1 MIFLVLGAPGS
12 GKGTQAK
19 LLVKKLGYNY
29 LQTGEVCRE
38 IAKED
43 SPLGRKI
50 DEMMHQKGLLVPDA
64 LMHKIVKSWIAEV
77 GVKKGIVFEG
87 YPRNV
92 VQYRVWREML
102 SENEVQPD
110 LVFYLKVGQK
120 AIIKR
125 SSARRICPQCSL
137 EYNLIT
143 KPPKKEGVC
152 DQCQAKLI
160 HRKDD
165 YPEVVERRIK
175 TFNRVTRP
183 LVDVVRKDE
192 ILEEVD
198 GERSIEAIHQD
209 IMGRIKKYQAAPK

>member
-19 LLVKKLGYNY
+19 LLVKKLDYNY
-29 LQTGEVCRE
+29 LETGKVCRAM
-38 IAKED
+38 AKRN
-43 SPLGRKI
+43 SPLGRKVN
-50 DEMMHQKGLLVPDA
+50 DLMHKKGVLVPDDI
-64 LMHKIVKSWIAEV
+64 MEQIVKSWLDKV

-92 VQYRVWREML
+92 TQHQIWKKML
-102 SENEVQPD
+102 TEKGVQPE
-110 LVFYLKVGQK
+110 LVFYLKVSHK
-120 AIIKR
+120 VIVAR
-125 SSARRICPQCSL
+125 NSARRICPKCSY

-143 KPPKKEGVC
+143 KPPKREGFC

-160 HRKDD
+160 LRQDD
-165 YPEVVERRIK
+165 QPKVVERRIK
-175 TFNRVTRP
+175 TFNQVTRP
-183 LVDVVRKDE
+183 LVEVVKKDGL
-192 ILEEVD
+192 LEEVD